1 MPTDIV
7 ILMTTVPVKA
17 DALVLARTL
26 VDEQLAACVNI
37 LPTMTSVYRWK
48 GVVEQD
54 EEQQLII
61 KTTITRIQA
70 LQARL
75 AELHP
80 YEVPESLV
88 LSVNS
93 GSDNYLKWLRESTT
107 ITGL

>member
-17 DALVLARTL
+17 DALALARTL

-70 LQARL
+70 LQSRL

-93 GSDNYLKWLRESTT
+93 GSDNYLKWLQESTT